1 MGYIIIDLPT
11 TSVHG
16 EATLGLNF
24 DRSFVDGYVGEDE
37 TDVFLS
43 DESIFI
49 KIVTNIIR
57 TRYVPYTSNASL
69 IFVSTFE

>member
-1 MGYIIIDLPT
+1 MGYTIKDLPA

-16 EATLGLNF
+16 EATLGLDF
-24 DRSFVDGYVGEDE
+24 DRSFVNGYVGEDE

-43 DESIFI
+43 YESIFI

-57 TRYVPYTSNASL
+57 IRYVPYTSNASL